1 MGIQSNGI
9 KVSCH
14 KFAVITWPQR
24 DRTARVQGSLMTTAT
39 QYQLYFQ
46 RKYKIRVRRRKMV
59 QLSGDGGSSGRTYH
73 SNVRATDR

>member
-39 QYQLYFQ
+39 QFQLYLQ
-46 RKYKIRVRRRKMV
+46 RKYKIRVCRRKMV
-59 QLSGDGGSSGRTYH
+59 QLSGNGGSSGGAQLGDI
-73 SNVRATDR
+73 RAADE